1 MGMSMGYLGAM
12 TERLTRAQQREVTR
26 ARLLDAAET
35 LFGDRGIH
43 QTSLDEIAGAA
54 GLTKGA
60 IYANFRS
67 KKDLITAIL
76 ARKLDADDGG
86 GAQPP
91 SGSLAAWA
99 GRLGESYE
107 SAVHSPDVRRFAM
120 AFVELW
126 LYGMRDETARE
137 PILQWFRA
145 VRAAN
150 AEEAAGIAGDRLP
163 LPADQLAALL
173 LALDIG
179 VAVQLFLDP
188 EAVRAET
195 YTAGLKAVLGQEA
208 VPGGQPQIQ
217 RLRGQP

>member
-1 MGMSMGYLGAM
+1 M
-12 TERLTRAQQREVTR
+12 TERLTRAQQQEVTR
-26 ARLLDAAET
+26 AKLLDAAET

-43 QTSLDEIAGAA
+43 RSSLDEIAAAA

-60 IYANFRS
+60 IYANFGS

-76 ARKLDADDGG
+76 ARKLDDDGAG
-86 GAQPP
+86 LQPP
-91 SGSLAAWA
+91 SASLAAWA
-99 GRLGESYE
+99 DRLGDSYQSGVESPE
-107 SAVHSPDVRRFAM
+107 IRRFAM

-126 LYGMRDETARE
+126 LYGMRDESARE
-137 PILQWFRA
+137 PVLQWFRT

-150 AEEAAGIAGDRLP
+150 AKELAGIAGKDLP

-179 VAVQLFLDP
+179 IGVQLWLDP

-195 YTAGLKAVLGQEA
+195 YAAGVKAILE
-208 VPGGQPQIQ
+208 
-217 RLRGQP
+217 

>member
-1 MGMSMGYLGAM
+1 M
-12 TERLTRAQQREVTR
+12 TERLTRAQQQEVTR
-26 ARLLDAAET
+26 AKLLDAAET

-43 QTSLDEIAGAA
+43 RSSLDEIAAAA

-60 IYANFRS
+60 IYANFGS

-76 ARKLDADDGG
+76 ARKLDDDGAG
-86 GAQPP
+86 PQPP
-91 SGSLAAWA
+91 SASLAAWA
-99 GRLGESYE
+99 DRLGDSYQSGVESPE
-107 SAVHSPDVRRFAM
+107 IRRFAM

-126 LYGMRDETARE
+126 LYGMRDESARE
-137 PILQWFRA
+137 PVLQWFRT

-150 AEEAAGIAGDRLP
+150 AKELAGIAGKDLP

-179 VAVQLFLDP
+179 IGVQLWLDP

-195 YTAGLKAVLGQEA
+195 YAAGVKAILE
-208 VPGGQPQIQ
+208 
-217 RLRGQP
+217 